1 MKFFL
6 ILSFLHALAFSMP
19 LARLRL
25 FRPRIADAFR
35 PENVQNLAR
44 ERAIQLNRARQELA
58 RARRQAQPRNLQ
70 DDFDAVAAEQHR
82 APIVTPDGRVNRR
95 VGHGNL
101 ITPETPAGGSV
112 PNLEADSVARRLD
125 FE

>member
-1 MKFFL
+1 
-6 ILSFLHALAFSMP
+6 MP

-25 FRPRIADAFR
+25 FRPRIADALFR

-70 DDFDAVAAEQHR
+70 DNFDAVAAEQHR
-82 APIVTPDGRVNRR
+82 APVVTPDRPVR
-95 VGHGNL
+95 HGNL